1 VRQRQRA
8 VRGKAK
14 ENREAEA
21 SGKKVT
27 IKVLRVLA
35 YALIVIGFIDAAV
48 WLGMFYHYA
57 NTRPHHR
64 EPQNGRVI
72 PLYDHGMV
80 SYLTK
85 EEDNRM
91 TLLSYS
97 AVIICAG
104 GAILEGIRN
113 WQGRKP

>member
-1 VRQRQRA
+1 MQPCGWA
-8 VRGKAK
+8 C
-14 ENREAEA
+14 
-21 SGKKVT
+21 ST
-27 IKVLRVLA
+27 TT
-35 YALIVIGFIDAAV
+35 LIPDRIIESHKTDVS
-48 WLGMFYHYA
+48 Y
-57 NTRPHHR
+57 PS
-64 EPQNGRVI
+64 
-72 PLYDHGMV
+72 YDHGMV